1 MASEILMNV
10 AVDCRQAF
18 TQLSISSLLPSF
30 NLSQNYSFIRK
41 WANQIKATLSL
52 KSSMKTGT
60 VMHLRANVCWGL
72 KWSSLNL
79 ECSAMFRVG
88 TYWGVCHQFLLQLTC
103 GWMHTVTNAS
113 ICKVVP
119 QRTSSHCERKVSRV
133 QSPQMFLC
141 LTHLCHP

>member
-1 MASEILMNV
+1 MASEILMNM

-60 VMHLRANVCWGL
+60 VMHLRANVC
-72 KWSSLNL
+72 
-79 ECSAMFRVG
+79 
-88 TYWGVCHQFLLQLTC
+88 
-103 GWMHTVTNAS
+103 
-113 ICKVVP
+113 
-119 QRTSSHCERKVSRV
+119 
-133 QSPQMFLC
+133 
-141 LTHLCHP
+141 